1 LEGRIL
7 KEVERPIANRP
18 QVANLPHG
26 VGAVG
31 RISPVE
37 GYRLWAASYDD
48 ADNALLAL
56 EMRTLSSR
64 LGDVSGRRIL
74 DAGSGTGRWM
84 NWAQTRGARVFGVD
98 ACREMI
104 LKAERKPGLDGRSAL
119 ADIRSIPLND
129 DAVDLTLCSFT
140 MGYLPS
146 PGPVFREL
154 ARVSRQVIVGD
165 LHPDA
170 ARAGWTRS
178 FRAGDRVYQLLH
190 HQHSIAELDDC
201 ARSAGLVPAW
211 RTEAS
216 FAEPEREIFR
226 RAGKEK
232 LFDEACLVPAVLITV
247 WRK

>member
-1 LEGRIL
+1 
-7 KEVERPIANRP
+7 
-18 QVANLPHG
+18 VAGG
-26 VGAVG
+26 VGQIG
-31 RISPVE
+31 PVE

-64 LGDVSGRRIL
+64 IGVVNGYRIL

-84 NWAQTRGARVFGVD
+84 QWAHSRGARVFGVD
-98 ACREMI
+98 ACREMV

-129 DAVDLTLCSFT
+129 DAVDVVLCSFT
-140 MGYLPS
+140 MGYLPL

-154 ARVSRQVIVGD
+154 ARVSRQVIVSD

-178 FRAGDRVYQLLH
+178 FRTGDRVYQLLH

-201 ARSAGLVPAW
+201 ARSVGLVPAW
-211 RTEAS
+211 RVEAS

-232 LFDEACLVPAVLITV
+232 LFDEAGLLPAVLITV